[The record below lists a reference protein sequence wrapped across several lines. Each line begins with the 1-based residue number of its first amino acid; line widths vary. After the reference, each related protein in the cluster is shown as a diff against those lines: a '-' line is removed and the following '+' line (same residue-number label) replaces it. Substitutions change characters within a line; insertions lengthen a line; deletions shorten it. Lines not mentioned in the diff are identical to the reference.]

1 VLNILTENS
10 CLTSEMAALLISQ
23 VESVSNFSL
32 CRRLSAVAPALH
44 STRCVGGL
52 AKADA
57 LVAET
62 PLAAE
67 KPFGEDGSIKNN
79 KLFKTN
85 PISQNLKWL

>member
-1 VLNILTENS
+1 MLNILTENS

-32 CRRLSAVAPALH
+32 CRRLSAVA
-44 STRCVGGL
+44 L

-85 PISQNLKWL
+85 PISQNRKWL